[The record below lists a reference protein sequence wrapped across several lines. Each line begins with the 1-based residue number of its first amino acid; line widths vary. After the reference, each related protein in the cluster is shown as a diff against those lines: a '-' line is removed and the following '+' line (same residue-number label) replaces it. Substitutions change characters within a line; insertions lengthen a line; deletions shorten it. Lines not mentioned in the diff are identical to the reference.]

1 MNLLKNI
8 RIRNK
13 IILIIVIVG
22 AVSSFT
28 GNLLNYF
35 YELNK
40 KRGELVEDSQMHARL
55 ISEYC
60 SLPLEFNYPENAQE
74 VLMKLSEITS
84 VIDGI
89 LYNSNDSIFAEYH
102 RNLEGKIQI
111 PSNLKSQK
119 YFLQGNYLHVL
130 QEVQSKKGIEGYIYL
145 RSEIDWKS
153 IMLRQGL
160 LAVSLTLIMVLIIFA
175 LSYYFQRG
183 ITDPI
188 ISLTD
193 QMKQISGSS
202 DYKPAVGYVGKDE
215 IGQLYHD
222 FNLMIERIET
232 REREK
237 KAALES
243 LKTSEA
249 QYQNLY
255 ENAPVMYI
263 STEIE
268 SAKILQCNKTLCQL
282 TGYTKEELIGRNIL
296 EIYHP
301 DCHEMVKKLYDRLK
315 TEGKLANQEIQIIKK
330 DGTILDISLDSTI
343 GGNEVGEILNIQ
355 SVWRDI
361 SIQKQAQNAEKIAL
375 DETKR
380 LLILADKSRNA
391 LLSVVEDQKIAKE
404 AVVKLN
410 ETLEHRVKER
420 TAQLENANKELETF
434 TYSVSHDL
442 KAPLRGIDGY
452 SKLLLDIFGKKMDQ
466 EAQSFISTIRSSTLQ
481 MNQLIDDLLDYS
493 RLERSQLTK
502 EKINLQ
508 SLINTIASIYKND
521 LDEGKCDL
529 KINIPEVEL
538 FADEKGLTIALRNL
552 IENAIKFTKARPHPA
567 IEIGLAEQPT
577 SWIIH
582 VKDNGIGF
590 DMKYHQRI
598 FEIFQRLHRAEDFKG
613 TGIGL
618 AMVNKAMQRMHG
630 RVWAESILGKGSTFY
645 LEIHKLHPYENE

>member
-645 LEIHKLHPYENE
+645 LEIHKLHTYENE